1 MSRVFSSE
9 EVAKH
14 CSENDCWVI
23 IQGNVYDVTKF
34 LRDHPG
40 GKKVLLNVAGKD
52 ATTQF
57 QSLHQANVLLQYDSL
72 KIGSLGLYNNTK

>member
-1 MSRVFSSE
+1 MLRIISAE

-14 CSENDCWVI
+14 NSDNDCWVI
-23 IQGNVYDVTKF
+23 IKDGVYDVTTF
-34 LRDHPG
+34 LKDHPG

-57 QSLHQANVLLQYDSL
+57 QSLHQPNVLQQYGSL
-72 KIGSLGLYNNTK
+72 KIGTIGKN